1 MIFKDRLWRKNRNPN
16 AGSPCIG
23 TVGIHL
29 FYSLYCHIITPD
41 FPLKD
46 NNRNYG
52 YYWNMGGSSALP
64 CSEVY
69 HGGAPFNQLENIAA
83 RDAILSIPRGSAQV
97 YIAFHSY
104 QQDFIYPW
112 SFTFDPA
119 DNKAELVQV
128 YE

>member
-1 MIFKDRLWRKNRNPN
+1 
-16 AGSPCIG
+16 
-23 TVGIHL
+23 
-29 FYSLYCHIITPD
+29 
-41 FPLKD
+41 
-46 NNRNYG
+46 
-52 YYWNMGGSSALP
+52 MGGSSNLP

-69 HGGAPFNQLENIAA
+69 HGGAAFNQLETMAA

-119 DNKAELVQV
+119 DNKAELVLL
-128 YE
+128 

>member
-1 MIFKDRLWRKNRNPN
+1 
-16 AGSPCIG
+16 
-23 TVGIHL
+23 
-29 FYSLYCHIITPD
+29 
-41 FPLKD
+41 
-46 NNRNYG
+46 
-52 YYWNMGGSSALP
+52 MGGSSNLA

-83 RDAILSIPRGSAQV
+83 RDAILSIPRGSGQV

-119 DNKAELVQV
+119 DNKAELVIMLKILICTLHKPIVLDFRMLLVKQL
-128 YE
+128 